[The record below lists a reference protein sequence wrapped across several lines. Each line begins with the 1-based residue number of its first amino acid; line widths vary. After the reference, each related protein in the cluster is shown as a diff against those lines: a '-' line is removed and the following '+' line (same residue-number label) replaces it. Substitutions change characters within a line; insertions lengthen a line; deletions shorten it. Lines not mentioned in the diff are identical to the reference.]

1 MKKSTELKISQYE
14 VGGKDLGDLWV
25 NMSNALVRAAQGLT
39 LAEKRVMAAA
49 VAKMDSARGPVK
61 FLDPPKIRLSA
72 AEFAETFAVDPTTA
86 YEQLKEAGD
95 HLFNR
100 YIRVL
105 TPAKTSGR
113 GPKKAGAG
121 KAMIE
126 HKFRWVG
133 SATYHSGE
141 GWIELAFWHEVVPH
155 LMMLRQQFTSYK
167 LSQASALRS
176 VYSWRLLELLS
187 QFKST
192 GWLRI
197 DIEEFAHAMDAP
209 ASYKKD
215 FKALRIRVVE
225 PAVHE
230 LINKDGILIEWE
242 PVRAG
247 RKVTGLEFKFRSDP
261 QGKLAL

>member
-1 MKKSTELKISQYE
+1 MKQQAEEKIKAHQ
-14 VGGKDLGDLWV
+14 VVAKDLSDLWV

-39 LAEKRVMAAA
+39 LAEKRVMASA
-49 VAKMDSARGPVK
+49 VAKLDSARGPIK
-61 FLDPPKIRLSA
+61 FIDPPKVRLSA
-72 AEFAETFAVDPTTA
+72 AEFAETFQIDTTTA
-86 YEQLKEAGD
+86 YEQLKAAGD

-105 TPAKTSGR
+105 TPAK
-113 GPKKAGAG
+113 AG
-121 KAMIE
+121 KHKGTLVE

-133 SATYHSGE
+133 SATYHPGE

-155 LMMLRQQFTSYK
+155 LILLRSQFTSYK

-192 GWLRI
+192 GLLRI
-197 DIEEFAHAMDAP
+197 DIEQFAHSMDVP
-209 ASYKKD
+209 ASYTKD
-215 FKALRIRVVE
+215 FKSLRTRVIE

-230 LINKDGILIEWE
+230 LINKDGFLIEWE

-247 RKVTGLEFKFRSDP
+247 RKVTGLEFRFKTDP
-261 QGKLAL
+261 QGKLQL